1 MPQHIADF
9 ALDAILTLSASWA
22 THVSACQQAQVRNLW
37 NFKNLANL
45 NAWSTEAQMYVAAS
59 NGFASFPVL
68 WLLTRPIGWPGCWCM
83 PVRNYGISKMS
94 QIRMPDVPK
103 LTIIWPLRMGL
114 ALSLFCDFWHD
125 PSVDLAVGVCWWEV
139 YGIPKMAQMWIPES
153 LKHTICWP
161 CRICFAF
168 SLICHL

>member
-37 NFKNLANL
+37 NFKNFANL

-83 PVRNYGISKMS
+83 PVRNVLNFKNGTHVKSWSTKAHN
-94 QIRMPDVPK
+94 
-103 LTIIWPLRMGL
+103 LL
-114 ALSLFCDFWHD
+114 AARDLLCCLNDLSFLVNPWVDKVFVDRQRGEKCTEFQKWH
-125 PSVDLAVGVCWWEV
+125 
-139 YGIPKMAQMWIPES
+139 
-153 LKHTICWP
+153 
-161 CRICFAF
+161 
-168 SLICHL
+168 